1 MSMLAT
7 FSVTVAWDEL
17 APSGGC
23 RTGPGW
29 TGWRGGG
36 QSVAA
41 AASSAMAVRADDSS
55 AMVLPAVQ
63 AASSAV
69 VARRLMA
76 RGMPRAQEWMTR
88 TASSEKRVSLRPAW
102 ARWARRYPS
111 ASAAVIAGEGM
122 THLSCTLWSRAAMS
136 PTRRRL
142 LRVGW
147 PMSRTVSGER
157 GLDLGDEVGGV
168 EAGGLAERGG
178 QGAVDAPD
186 ADLGVGQVDEGVA
199 GRVEAV
205 GGGAERGGFPGADF
219 SCQDADAAGGDQPAQ
234 AGDGFLVGGGG
245 EQRRGGDG
253 GGERHAGEAVVGLQ
267 VRDHDGPFRQG
278 FS

>member
-1 MSMLAT
+1 MAT
-7 FSVTVAWDEL
+7 GQRDWPEFGRAGSPGAGPARGLPGLPVFSVIHGVHEGAGQRVCRRAEL

-23 RTGPGW
+23 RTGLVW
-29 TGWRGGG
+29 SGWRGGG

-55 AMVLPAVQ
+55 AMVFPAVQ

-88 TASSEKRVSLRPAW
+88 TASSENRVSLRPAW

-111 ASAAVIAGEGM
+111 ASAAVTAGEGM
-122 THLSCTLWSRAAMS
+122 TQRSWTLWSRAAMS

-147 PMSRTVSGER
+147 PMSRTVSGEPESR
-157 GLDLGDEVGGV
+157 LWFVSYLEFQINHVMPRPR
-168 EAGGLAERGG
+168 LCR
-178 QGAVDAPD
+178 
-186 ADLGVGQVDEGVA
+186 
-199 GRVEAV
+199 
-205 GGGAERGGFPGADF
+205 
-219 SCQDADAAGGDQPAQ
+219 
-234 AGDGFLVGGGG
+234 
-245 EQRRGGDG
+245 
-253 GGERHAGEAVVGLQ
+253 
-267 VRDHDGPFRQG
+267 
-278 FS
+278 